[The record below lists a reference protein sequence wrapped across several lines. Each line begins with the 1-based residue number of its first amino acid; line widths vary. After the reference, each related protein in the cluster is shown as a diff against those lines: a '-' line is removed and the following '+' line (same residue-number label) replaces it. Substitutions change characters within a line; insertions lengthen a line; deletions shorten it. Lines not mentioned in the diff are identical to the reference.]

1 MGIITRQAI
10 QSTAYSYAGAFLG
23 FLTVW
28 FMNRLWLTPEQN
40 GLLNVIISISLV
52 TSSLSNLGFGGVT
65 MRMFPQFRDAQ
76 TRHGGFLFYPLL
88 FTIIG
93 SLLFLTAFLIFKDE
107 YIARNTSNASLLNE
121 HIYFLVPLTFFL
133 GIFNVLD
140 VFARSIYVA
149 TAGIIVKEIALR
161 VVILLAAMAY
171 HVGFITFDTFVLLY
185 FSSFCAIA
193 LGMVVMLY
201 QKGEWH
207 WRIPSEKLA
216 PELKREM
223 RDVALFSVI
232 TGLSGMLISTIDKI
246 IVNDMLGLA
255 AAGVFSVATYFG
267 SMIQIPARSVM
278 RISSTIISESWK
290 SGDMA
295 NIALVYRK
303 SALNQFIIGLYLLLG
318 LWITMDSLLSLM
330 PAEYAA
336 SRNVILFMGLGYL
349 IDLATGANGI
359 IIATSKFYRYDTW
372 FMLVLVV
379 FTLITNISLIPI
391 YGITG
396 AGIASCLTF
405 ALFNGARLIFIYVKF
420 GIQPFTRSF
429 LYIAAIGAFS
439 AGAVYFI
446 PPIANGYIDIL
457 LRGGVFSVIF
467 GLLILWSGVSPD
479 INAVVRKF
487 QKR

>member
-10 QSTAYSYAGAFLG
+10 HSTIYSYVGALLG

-65 MRMFPQFRDAQ
+65 LRMFPQFRNAQ
-76 TRHGGFLFYPLL
+76 TRHGGFLFYPLV
-88 FTIIG
+88 FTAIG
-93 SLLFLTAFLIFKDE
+93 SLLFTGVFFLLKDE
-107 YIARNTSNASLLNE
+107 YIARNATNASLLNT
-121 HIYFLVPLTFFL
+121 HIHFLLPLTFFL
-133 GIFNVLD
+133 GIFNILD
-140 VFARSIYVA
+140 VYARSIYLS
-149 TAGIIVKEIALR
+149 TAGIIVKEIGLR
-161 VVILLAAMAY
+161 IVILAAAIAY
-171 HVGFITFDTFVLLY
+171 HFGHITFDTFVLLY

-193 LGMVVMLY
+193 LAMAFLLF

-207 WRIPSEKLA
+207 WRIPQEKLS
-216 PELKREM
+216 PEMKREM
-223 RDVALFSVI
+223 RDVAIFSVI

-267 SMIQIPARSVM
+267 SMIQIPARSVV

-290 SGDMA
+290 NGDME
-295 NIALVYRK
+295 NIAMVYRK

-318 LWITMDSLLSLM
+318 LWVTMDALLSLM
-330 PAEYAA
+330 PAEYAIA
-336 SRNVILFMGLGYL
+336 RNVILFMGLGYL
-349 IDLATGANGI
+349 IDLATGANGV
-359 IIATSKFYRYDTW
+359 IIATSKYYRYDTW

-405 ALFNGARLIFIYVKF
+405 ALFNGARLIFIYIKF
-420 GIQPFTRSF
+420 GIQPFTRAF
-429 LYIAAIGAFS
+429 LYIAAFGLIGA
-439 AGAVYFI
+439 AVTLLL
-446 PPIANGYIDIL
+446 PQMTNGYIDIL
-457 LRGGVFSVIF
+457 LRGSVFSVVF
-467 GLLILWSGVSPD
+467 GVLVVWSGVSPD
-479 INAVVRKF
+479 INAVLRKF

>member
-1 MGIITRQAI
+1 
-10 QSTAYSYAGAFLG
+10 
-23 FLTVW
+23 
-28 FMNRLWLTPEQN
+28 
-40 GLLNVIISISLV
+40 
-52 TSSLSNLGFGGVT
+52 
-65 MRMFPQFRDAQ
+65 
-76 TRHGGFLFYPLL
+76 
-88 FTIIG
+88 
-93 SLLFLTAFLIFKDE
+93 
-107 YIARNTSNASLLNE
+107 
-121 HIYFLVPLTFFL
+121 
-133 GIFNVLD
+133 
-140 VFARSIYVA
+140 
-149 TAGIIVKEIALR
+149 
-161 VVILLAAMAY
+161 
-171 HVGFITFDTFVLLY
+171 
-185 FSSFCAIA
+185 
-193 LGMVVMLY
+193 
-201 QKGEWH
+201 
-207 WRIPSEKLA
+207 
-216 PELKREM
+216 
-223 RDVALFSVI
+223 
-232 TGLSGMLISTIDKI
+232 
-246 IVNDMLGLA
+246 
-255 AAGVFSVATYFG
+255 
-267 SMIQIPARSVM
+267 M

-405 ALFNGARLIFIYVKF
+405 ALFNGARLIFIYVIF
-420 GIQPFTRSF
+420 GIQTITRSF